1 MNKEKK
7 KKIIFLIV
15 FSILIFMV
23 LIQFYGGIATMYD
36 DNSFIIS
43 ENDLEYFLGRRFPNR
58 LLRFLSEEILFGEHN
73 IIANIVCIPS
83 IIGSFFLL
91 GRVSMYRGQKIRY
104 FLIKVLVILILI
116 FEILVF
122 ITQFIII
129 YFIGGPP
136 FS

>member
-43 ENDLEYFLGRRFPNR
+43 ENDLEYFLGRRFPNH
-58 LLRFLSEEILFGEHN
+58 LLRFLTEEILFGEHN

-83 IIGSFFLL
+83 IIGSFFC
-91 GRVSMYRGQKIRY
+91 
-104 FLIKVLVILILI
+104 
-116 FEILVF
+116 
-122 ITQFIII
+122 
-129 YFIGGPP
+129 
-136 FS
+136 